1 MALAPLSIIDI
12 KKSPNKLRMDPK
24 KTIKNKRAQSKQN
37 AGIGE
42 RSGSRK
48 PKEFH
53 AGSQSSS
60 EGNDDILS
68 KIPFAGSPSKSTLS
82 VAIPASIAGNAQ
94 SFELRAY
101 LVGQIARII
110 SVFGVD
116 EIIIYEDK
124 CKDVTDNENR
134 SSKEWVEFA
143 CSKWMEFFV
152 KNLRYLESPQYLRKS
167 LFKFDSD
174 FKFAGLQNPIDAPH
188 HMRISEWL
196 PYRQGVI
203 VSGPKLF
210 KGIILPE
217 NKNKGSWV
225 NCGLPV
231 EAWIDKKIEDNTRV
245 TIKMSKESKSLHK
258 KLCSDFKKFGK
269 YPEIKSYFTGKLVDD
284 SDPYN
289 KKGIYWGYKVRPANS
304 LNSVFNNS
312 EYEGGYDL
320 KIGTSERGEP
330 IDKNFRLLS
339 KIQDSKSQGFKHV
352 LIVFGGLGG
361 LEDVLSDPQ
370 CSLDKIKD
378 PSSLFDMY
386 INICPEQRS
395 RTIRTEEAL
404 GLTLALLRPHLLE
417 NNKNL

>member
-1 MALAPLSIIDI
+1 MGT
-12 KKSPNKLRMDPK
+12 K
-24 KTIKNKRAQSKQN
+24 KTIKGRQGQSKHN
-37 AGIGE
+37 PSSRE
-42 RSGSRK
+42 RSRSKRPNELHTGFQTNL
-48 PKEFH
+48 E
-53 AGSQSSS
+53 
-60 EGNDDILS
+60 ENDDILS
-68 KIPFAGSPSKSTLS
+68 RIPFAGSPSKSTLS
-82 VAIPASIAGNAQ
+82 VAIPASIVGNAQ

-152 KNLRYLESPQYLRKS
+152 KNLKYLETPQYLRKT
-167 LFKFDSD
+167 LFKFDND

-203 VSGPKLF
+203 VPGPKFF
-210 KGIILPE
+210 KGSILPDHR
-217 NKNKGSWV
+217 NKGSWV

-231 EAWIDKKIEDNTRV
+231 EAWIETEIKNNTRV
-245 TIKMSKESKSLHK
+245 TIKMSKESESLHK
-258 KLCSDFKKFGK
+258 KLCSEFKKSGR
-269 YPEIKSYFTGKLVDD
+269 YPEIKSYFTGKLVED
-284 SDPYN
+284 SAPYS

-304 LNSVFNNS
+304 LKSVFSDS

-330 IDKNFRLLS
+330 VDNNFTLFY
-339 KIQDSKSQGFKHV
+339 KGKDPKSQSFKHI

-370 CSLDKIKD
+370 CSLDKVKD

>member
-1 MALAPLSIIDI
+1 
-12 KKSPNKLRMDPK
+12 MDPK
-24 KTIKNKRAQSKQN
+24 KTIKNIQGQSKQKTDLRE
-37 AGIGE
+37 G
-42 RSGSRK
+42 SGSRRS
-48 PKEFH
+48 KE
-53 AGSQSSS
+53 SQKYSQFSS

-68 KIPFAGSPSKSTLS
+68 RIPFAGSPSKSTLS

-101 LVGQIARII
+101 LVGQIARIL

-124 CKDVTDNENR
+124 CKDITDNENR

-152 KNLRYLESPQYLRKS
+152 KNLKYLETPQYLRKS
-167 LFKFDSD
+167 LFKFDND

-203 VSGPKLF
+203 VPAPKLF
-210 KGIILPE
+210 KGPILPE

-231 EAWIDKKIEDNTRV
+231 EAWIDTKIENNTKV
-245 TIKMSKESKSLHK
+245 TIKMSKESENLHK
-258 KLCSDFKKFGK
+258 KLCSDFKKFGR
-269 YPEIKSYFTGKLVDD
+269 YPEIKSYFVGKLVDD
-284 SDPYN
+284 SAPYS

-304 LNSVFNNS
+304 LKSVFSDS

-330 IDKNFRLLS
+330 IDKNFRLFS
-339 KIQDSKSQGFKHV
+339 KNQNSKSQSFRHI

-370 CSLDKIKD
+370 CSLDKVKD

>member
-1 MALAPLSIIDI
+1 
-12 KKSPNKLRMDPK
+12 MDAK
-24 KTIKNKRAQSKQN
+24 KTIKNREGQSKN
-37 AGIGE
+37 SPSSRE
-42 RSGSRK
+42 RSSSRRQN
-48 PKEFH
+48 E
-53 AGSQSSS
+53 SQDSLQFNS

-134 SSKEWVEFA
+134 SSKKWVDFA

-152 KNLRYLESPQYLRKS
+152 KNLKYLETPQYLRKT
-167 LFKFDSD
+167 LFKFDND

-203 VSGPKLF
+203 VPGPKFF
-210 KGIILPE
+210 KGTILPE
-217 NKNKGSWV
+217 HKNKGSWI

-231 EAWIDKKIEDNTRV
+231 EAWIETKLENNTRI
-245 TIKMSKESKSLHK
+245 TIKMSKESESLHK
-258 KLCSDFKKFGK
+258 KLCSDFNKFGR
-269 YPEIKSYFTGKLVDD
+269 YSEIKSYFTGKLVDD
-284 SDPYN
+284 STPYR

-304 LNSVFNNS
+304 LKSVFNDS
-312 EYEGGYDL
+312 EYEEGYDL

-330 IDKNFRLLS
+330 VDNNFKLS
-339 KIQDSKSQGFKHV
+339 TKGKDSKSQSFKHI

-370 CSLDKIKD
+370 CSLDKVKN

-395 RTIRTEEAL
+395 RTIRTEEAI